1 MRRRRRRNRVHHRRH
16 RVHRVHRRNRR
27 YHARRHYRRL
37 RNPRRHGGGLGSM
50 RGIVRNAVIP
60 AAMGAGGAVV
70 FDVVYGYLNPY
81 LPATFQS
88 GWMNVIAKGAFAV
101 GLGMVGMKFLGRE
114 RGRVMMLGALTVT
127 AYGALRTAVAGM
139 GIPGLSGYSDYT
151 PYPMGAYI
159 QGPTGTPGIQGL
171 GRLGYVSP
179 AAVVGP
185 TLSPRMGAYMPMN
198 VVPAMGDYGDGM

>member
-1 MRRRRRRNRVHHRRH
+1 M
-16 RVHRVHRRNRR
+16 
-27 YHARRHYRRL
+27 
-37 RNPRRHGGGLGSM
+37 
-50 RGIVRNAVIP
+50 IP
-60 AAMGAGGAVV
+60 AALGASGALV
-70 FDVVYGYLNPY
+70 FDVAYGYLNPY
-81 LPATFQS
+81 LPAAFQS
-88 GWMNVIAKGAFAV
+88 GYINVLVKGAAAV

-114 RGRVMMLGALTVT
+114 RGKALMLGAFTVV
-127 AYGALRTAVAGM
+127 AYGALRNAVSGM